1 MCCAQVRREAHRR
14 SCTNGGKRGNQC
26 DNLCDQHA
34 DFKNDAQC
42 SSSPRRR
49 SRRLGQGGGSLRLR
63 KLLVHLAD
71 FPLEGFDAGRLDLRV
86 DVDGLEGSNGG
97 LVILLGGPTGDCASG
112 VLNGDRRVDLLQA
125 ADGVLLDQAAA
136 HAPVKVLACPAPL
149 EALADDPF
157 RLHAARAVV
166 EIRKLACDLR
176 VEGCQLLLARPDLG
190 LDVLLGIPLAHLRRS
205 GALQESVEPLQLRIQ
220 AVHELLLL
228 WCAELHLYDACWLK
242 DASPRLNVGIH
253 LHLRRV
259 DGRVDHHPG
268 ATTELA
274 TRGDVD
280 EDRMLVLHQSIDD
293 LRAKLQDL
301 VVHVAR
307 AAREAAP
314 IREDHQWQVLAPVEV
329 ADGRRCLVR
338 AVGKPYLAGLRFQD
352 LLARRVG
359 WVSRHPAVDVP
370 RLHSDDTHGDAAEL
384 RAAGDHAAAPAIKAL
399 LEGALIEETREFFT
413 LWSGGACQH
422 VPGVIRRL
430 AGHKRDI
437 PLWRVGRVEQGW
449 AVRRRLGREG
459 EPI

>member
-166 EIRKLACDLR
+166 EVCELAGDLR
-176 VEGCQLLLARPDLG
+176 VEGRELLLTSPDLP
-190 LDVLLGIPLAHLRRS
+190 LDLLRRLASAHLGGGR
-205 GALQESVEPLQLRIQ
+205 ALELRVEPLELWVES
-220 AVHELLLL
+220 VHELLLL
-228 WCAELHLYDACWLK
+228 GRAELNLHDACWLE
-242 DASPRLNVGIH
+242 DATTRFDVGIH
-253 LHLRRV
+253 LHLRGV
-259 DGRVDHHPG
+259 DGRVD
-268 ATTELA
+268 
-274 TRGDVD
+274 
-280 EDRMLVLHQSIDD
+280 DD
-293 LRAKLQDL
+293 
-301 VVHVAR
+301 
-307 AAREAAP
+307 P
-314 IREDHQWQVLAPVEV
+314 
-329 ADGRRCLVR
+329 
-338 AVGKPYLAGLRFQD
+338 
-352 LLARRVG
+352 
-359 WVSRHPAVDVP
+359 
-370 RLHSDDTHGDAAEL
+370 
-384 RAAGDHAAAPAIKAL
+384 
-399 LEGALIEETREFFT
+399 
-413 LWSGGACQH
+413 
-422 VPGVIRRL
+422 
-430 AGHKRDI
+430 
-437 PLWRVGRVEQGW
+437 
-449 AVRRRLGREG
+449 
-459 EPI
+459 